1 MFFLFKHKTAYEVRI
16 SDWSSYLCSSN
27 LRRKISDIGHDLGIQ
42 SSSTGQIDPDDAMLL
57 STFLT
62 RTMTIAARA
71 YGWDV
76 SEMGPMRVTEPYL
89 ERDIAKM
96 QSAPPKP
103 DSRIESTIRSEEH
116 TSELQSLMRIS
127 YAVFCLQK
135 QNKKKHT

>member
-1 MFFLFKHKTAYEVRI
+1 
-16 SDWSSYLCSSN
+16 
-27 LRRKISDIGHDLGIQ
+27 
-42 SSSTGQIDPDDAMLL
+42 MLL

-103 DSRIESTIRSEEH
+103 DSRIDSTISRAFKPAYQAFSAPTASQHDWEPNPVTVTTSDKHRSGKGCVR
-116 TSELQSLMRIS
+116 T
-127 YAVFCLQK
+127 VK
-135 QNKKKHT
+135 

>member
-103 DSRIESTIRSEEH
+103 DSRIEST
-116 TSELQSLMRIS
+116 TSGAITRTEVSRDGKGWGRRWR
-127 YAVFCLQK
+127 CGGWP
-135 QNKKKHT
+135 

>member
-1 MFFLFKHKTAYEVRI
+1 
-16 SDWSSYLCSSN
+16 
-27 LRRKISDIGHDLGIQ
+27 
-42 SSSTGQIDPDDAMLL
+42 MLL

-96 QSAPPKP
+96 QSAPPRP
-103 DSRIESTIRSEEH
+103 DSRIESTISRAITQAYQEFSAPRASQYDWEPDTRSEERRVGKECVS
-116 TSELQSLMRIS
+116 TCRSRWSPD
-127 YAVFCLQK
+127 
-135 QNKKKHT
+135 T